1 MLHASPVAR
10 EFRPVTHIVTL
21 LSSIHSNL
29 PQPPSH
35 PKIMSKATNV
45 LSHIKKNY
53 DLTELTSR
61 KPDIICYNLTKL
73 SNMVSK
79 CQPTGRLVCMLGET
93 SGILEDHRRQ
103 LAYFEM
109 TDTNL
114 PSDLTMKD
122 VTLIMTRCRD
132 VSIRFQASCV
142 LGGPVKMIVHDGT
155 VAISSN
161 LKKYYPEVK
170 LKKAPVIMKP
180 NAFSEEKLARAK
192 ENLKLFKEGKV
203 LVCEAIVKSNEY
215 PSLLMSPI
223 NCRVARDDIE
233 VRSKKSSSERKEKKV
248 ENKEEPVKSLCK
260 GSGRLRSILNEH
272 FGLIEFSID
281 GKVQYVIFD
290 TYDLYLQ
297 SGVTAAGSKLSVDQ
311 VLKVG
316 EEICFNAYEILP
328 SNCVS
333 WLANGVWRPSIK
345 SPPKPVS
352 YRDISK
358 EKISVFEKVSETCAS
373 VLPALKPEK
382 EELKEEEVAVQ
393 NEASE
398 AAGDEDDDGGES
410 LPKVLDQRVD
420 VLGVSKFQENQ
431 AIVAVNLDKKKEV
444 KCLVH
449 LSQVRMEDRQ
459 VEDWEVLKRAKTI
472 FLKARRDIESVLFQY
487 QVKLPAFCSY

>member
-1 MLHASPVAR
+1 
-10 EFRPVTHIVTL
+10 
-21 LSSIHSNL
+21 
-29 PQPPSH
+29 
-35 PKIMSKATNV
+35 
-45 LSHIKKNY
+45 
-53 DLTELTSR
+53 
-61 KPDIICYNLTKL
+61 
-73 SNMVSK
+73 
-79 CQPTGRLVCMLGET
+79 MLGDT

-122 VTLIMTRCRD
+122 VALIMTRCRD

-192 ENLKLFKEGKV
+192 ENLELFKEGR
-203 LVCEAIVKSNEY
+203 LVCEAIIKSSEY
-215 PSLLMSPI
+215 PSLLMSPK
-223 NCRVARDDIE
+223 NCRVARDDDE
-233 VRSKKSSSERKEKKV
+233 VRSKKSSSQRKV
-248 ENKEEPVKSLCK
+248 VNKEEPVKSLCN

-272 FGLIEFSID
+272 FGLIEFITD
-281 GKVQYVIFD
+281 GTVEYVIFD
-290 TYDLYLQ
+290 TFDLYLK
-297 SGVTAAGSKLSVDQ
+297 SGITAAGSKLSVDQ
-311 VLKVG
+311 VLKDG

-328 SNCVS
+328 SHCVS

-345 SPPKPVS
+345 DPPKPVS

-382 EELKEEEVAVQ
+382 EELKEEEVAVK

-398 AAGDEDDDGGES
+398 DAGDDEDDEEDG
-410 LPKVLDQRVD
+410 LPKVLDQRLD
-420 VLGVSKFQENQ
+420 VIGVKDSRKGLEDNQ
-431 AIVAVNLDKKKEV
+431 AIIVLSLNNKKAV

-449 LSQVRMEDRQ
+449 LSQVRLADRQ
-459 VEDWEVLKRAKTI
+459 VEDWRVVKRAKTI
-472 FLKARRDIESVLFQY
+472 FLKARRVMESGLFQY
-487 QVKLPAFCSY
+487 QVKLPAS